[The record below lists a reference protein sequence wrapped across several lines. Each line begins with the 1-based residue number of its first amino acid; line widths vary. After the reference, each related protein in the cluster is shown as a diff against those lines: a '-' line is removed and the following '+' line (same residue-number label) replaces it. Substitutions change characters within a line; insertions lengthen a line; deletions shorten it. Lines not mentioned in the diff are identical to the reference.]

1 MCVRHRH
8 PPIFASREV
17 MVPNRSRPHTLMMVE
32 SCILADAEH

>member
-1 MCVRHRH
+1 
-8 PPIFASREV
+8 V